1 MSEWLLEEGLEGLV
15 DRFKA
20 NNIDGTELLS
30 LTKETLASELHVGEE
45 DKHHTLLSES
55 GAASPLPPFP
65 TVLILSFLSRTEG

>member
-45 DKHHTLLSES
+45 DEHHTLLSKS

-65 TVLILSFLSRTEG
+65 